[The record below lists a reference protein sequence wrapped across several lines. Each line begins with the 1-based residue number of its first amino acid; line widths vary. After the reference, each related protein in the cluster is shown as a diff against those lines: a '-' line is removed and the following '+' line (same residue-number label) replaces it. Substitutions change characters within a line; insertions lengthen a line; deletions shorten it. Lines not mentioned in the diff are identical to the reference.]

1 MYEDL
6 IKEIKTVKKTF
17 EGEAKMSDTLFVTF
31 KNGKV
36 WHVPHDPDNI
46 DYDPGKTKE
55 TGKYTPKFMIE
66 NER

>member
-1 MYEDL
+1 LYEDL

-46 DYDPGKTKE
+46 DYQAVLEWVAEGNK
-55 TGKYTPKFMIE
+55 IE
-66 NER
+66 DSD

>member
-1 MYEDL
+1 LYEDL

-36 WHVPHDPDNI
+36 WHVPHDSDNI
-46 DYDPGKTKE
+46 DYQAILEWVAEGNK
-55 TGKYTPKFMIE
+55 IE
-66 NER
+66 DAD